1 VTRLD
6 TALAS
11 VSRNVSRPQRLSR
24 ARRTGVTAT
33 VDTKQDFFVQEG
45 SATQSEGM
53 LGQRYMSPLYGIV
66 EVTADP
72 GMATDIG
79 IFAPENATP
88 SLTHIAFGDGG

>member
-1 VTRLD
+1 
-6 TALAS
+6 
-11 VSRNVSRPQRLSR
+11 
-24 ARRTGVTAT
+24 
-33 VDTKQDFFVQEG
+33 
-45 SATQSEGM
+45 M

-88 SLTHIAFGDGG
+88 SLTHIAFDDGG